1 MAEIISP
8 TDIFALPGM
17 SAGVV
22 ASGPLIFISGQI
34 ALNSEGVIVGED
46 DFPAQVNQVMKN
58 FEAVLRDGGATF
70 RDVVK
75 VSVFLSDRQY
85 LSIWRE
91 LRGNYFSEPFP
102 ASTLVIAQ
110 LISPSLL
117 IEVEAVAS
125 VSGYSANGRG
135 PGCVQV

>member
-1 MAEIISP
+1 MAQIISP
-8 TDIFALPGM
+8 KDTFALPGM
-17 SAGVV
+17 SSGVV
-22 ASGPLIFISGQI
+22 ASGPFIFISGQV

-46 DFPAQVNQVMKN
+46 DFPEQVKQVMKN
-58 FEAVLRDGGATF
+58 FEAVLREGGATF

-75 VSVFLSDRQY
+75 IGVFLSDRQY
-85 LSIWRE
+85 LPIWRE

-117 IEVEAVAS
+117 IEVEAIAS
-125 VSGYSANGRG
+125 VGG
-135 PGCVQV
+135 

>member
-1 MAEIISP
+1 MVQIISP
-8 TDIFALPGM
+8 KDTFALPGM

-22 ASGPLIFISGQI
+22 ANGPFIFVSGQV
-34 ALNSEGVIVGED
+34 ALNSDGVVVGEN
-46 DFPAQVNQVMKN
+46 DFPAQVVQVMKN
-58 FEAVLRDGGATF
+58 FEAVLRESGATF

-75 VSVFLSDRQY
+75 IGVFLSDRQY
-85 LSIWRE
+85 LPIWRE

-102 ASTLVIAQ
+102 ASTLVMAQ

-125 VSGYSANGRG
+125 VRG
-135 PGCVQV
+135 